1 MSESGPVF
9 ILLLLLLLLLFLF
22 LFNNTLHVLYGTK
35 SGIVGL
41 SEFLSFFLK

>member
-9 ILLLLLLLLLFLF
+9 IFILLFLF
-22 LFNNTLHVLYGTK
+22 LFNNTLHVSYGTK

-41 SEFLSFFLK
+41 SEFLNFFLK